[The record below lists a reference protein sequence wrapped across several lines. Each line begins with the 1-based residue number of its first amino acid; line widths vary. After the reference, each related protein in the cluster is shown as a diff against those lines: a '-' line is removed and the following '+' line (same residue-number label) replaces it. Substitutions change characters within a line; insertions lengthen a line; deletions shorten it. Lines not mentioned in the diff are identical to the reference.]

1 MEDKEIKKNE
11 PQAETERQKVDGG
24 AEKTEKQTSA
34 EHKTKSTKKHSETE
48 KLKEE
53 LAAQKDLLLRTAAEY
68 DNYKKRSEKEK
79 LAIAEYA
86 EAKLLKKFLPIIDN
100 VERAKLCESGSEEY
114 NKGIEM
120 IIKQLFGLSDA
131 LGLVEIGKEGETFD
145 PNFHEAVMH
154 IEDPEKPENSIDAV
168 LQKGYKIG
176 NTVIRAAMVRVAN

>member
-1 MEDKEIKKNE
+1 MEEKEIKTPENE
-11 PQAETERQKVDGG
+11 IKEEEKG
-24 AEKTEKQTSA
+24 AENTAGNEKSTTP
-34 EHKTKSTKKHSETE
+34 EHKKASKKHSETE

-68 DNYKKRSEKEK
+68 DNYKKRSKKEK
-79 LAIAEYA
+79 AAIAEYA
-86 EAKLLKKFLPIIDN
+86 QAKLLKKLLPLIDN
-100 VERAKLCESGSEEY
+100 AERAKLCESGSDDY

-120 IIKQLFGLSDA
+120 IIKQLFDLSDT

-154 IEDPEKPENSIDAV
+154 VEDPEKPENSIDSV

-176 NTVIRAAMVRVAN
+176 DTVIRAAMVRVAN